1 MAHYAKL
8 DINNIVLE
16 VNVIDNSQETQLGGE
31 EETISWLNDNFNN
44 VGVAGGV
51 TWKKTSYNTFMGI
64 HNLGGTPFR
73 VNYAGIGFT
82 YDAEKDA
89 FIPAQP
95 YPSWVLDEDICQ
107 WEAPVEYPNNGP
119 YAVGDVPIK
128 YEWNEDTGDWDEI

>member
-1 MAHYAKL
+1 MAHFAQ
-8 DINNIVLE
+8 INNSSIVTRVIAVYDEDTQDDSSNE
-16 VNVIDNSQETQLGGE
+16 VESIGAEFCNKLLGG
-31 EETISWLNDNFNN
+31 
-44 VGVAGGV
+44 